1 MLTVIKG
8 DKVEEF
14 TINIIKINET
24 SDTKNILFEVTDDKL
39 LKIALVTSLIG
50 LIGLILFTPS
60 IEVKEVKIKDVTRSM
75 IDEEVSIS
83 CVVSDVKSSKS
94 GSSYFLTINDGTGQ
108 MPLIIFESQ
117 IAQMQTNNLDIE
129 DFKDK
134 KVNVVGKITEYN
146 NEMEIVLSSG
156 DSLKIIN

>member
-1 MLTVIKG
+1 MDI
-8 DKVEEF
+8 
-14 TINIIKINET
+14 
-24 SDTKNILFEVTDDKL
+24 TDDKL

-60 IEVKEVKIKDVTRSM
+60 IEVKEVKIKDIDRGM
-75 IDEEVSIS
+75 IDEEVSIN

-94 GSSYFLTINDGTGQ
+94 GSSYFLTISDGTGQ
-108 MPLIIFESQ
+108 MPLVIFESQ
-117 IAQMQTNNLDIE
+117 VAQMQTNNLDIK

-156 DSLKIIN
+156 DSLKILN

>member
-1 MLTVIKG
+1 MDI
-8 DKVEEF
+8 
-14 TINIIKINET
+14 
-24 SDTKNILFEVTDDKL
+24 TDDKL
-39 LKIALVTSLIG
+39 LRIALVTSLIG
-50 LIGLILFTPS
+50 LIGLIIFTPS
-60 IEVKEVKIKDVTRSM
+60 IEVKEVKIKDITRAM
-75 IDEEVSIS
+75 IDEEVSID
-83 CVVSDVKSSKS
+83 CVVSDVKSSRS

-117 IAQMQTNNLDIE
+117 IAQMQSNNLEIE

-156 DSLKIIN
+156 DSLKIIS

>member
-1 MLTVIKG
+1 M
-8 DKVEEF
+8 
-14 TINIIKINET
+14 KI
-24 SDTKNILFEVTDDKL
+24 TDDKL

-60 IEVKEVKIKDVTRSM
+60 IEVKEVKIKDVTRAM
-75 IDEEVSIS
+75 IDEEVSIN
-83 CVVSDVKSSKS
+83 CVVTEIKSSKS

-117 IAQMQTNNLDIE
+117 IAQMQTNNLDIN

-134 KVNVVGKITEYN
+134 KVNVVGEITEYN

>member
-1 MLTVIKG
+1 M
-8 DKVEEF
+8 
-14 TINIIKINET
+14 KI
-24 SDTKNILFEVTDDKL
+24 TDDKL

-60 IEVKEVKIKDVTRSM
+60 IEVKEVKIKDVTRAM
-75 IDEEVSIS
+75 IDEEVSIN
-83 CVVSDVKSSKS
+83 CVVTEIKSSKS

-117 IAQMQTNNLDIE
+117 IAQMQTNNLDIN
-129 DFKDK
+129 DFKNK

>member
-1 MLTVIKG
+1 MDI
-8 DKVEEF
+8 
-14 TINIIKINET
+14 
-24 SDTKNILFEVTDDKL
+24 TDDKL

-50 LIGLILFTPS
+50 LIGLIMFTPS
-60 IEVKEVKIKDVTRSM
+60 IEVKEVKIKDISRGM
-75 IDEEVSIS
+75 IDEEVSIN

-108 MPLIIFESQ
+108 MPLVIFESQ
-117 IAQMQTNNLDIE
+117 IAQMQTNNLDIK

-156 DSLKIIN
+156 DSLKIIS